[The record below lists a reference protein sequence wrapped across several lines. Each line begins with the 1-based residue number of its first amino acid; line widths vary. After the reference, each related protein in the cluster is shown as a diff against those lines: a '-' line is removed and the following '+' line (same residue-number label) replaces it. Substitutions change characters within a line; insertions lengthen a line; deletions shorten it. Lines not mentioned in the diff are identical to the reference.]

1 MKGSY
6 FIDIDNKTYIS
17 IWNEVIDNTEYDLLI
32 NKNDVNDIVIGSI
45 TGDTLIIE
53 NNSGTLKRVIFQMI
67 KNIRFFME

>member
-1 MKGSY
+1 MKESY
-6 FIDIDNKTYIS
+6 FINIDNKTYIS

-53 NNSGTLKRVIFQMI
+53 NNSDTLKRVIFQMI